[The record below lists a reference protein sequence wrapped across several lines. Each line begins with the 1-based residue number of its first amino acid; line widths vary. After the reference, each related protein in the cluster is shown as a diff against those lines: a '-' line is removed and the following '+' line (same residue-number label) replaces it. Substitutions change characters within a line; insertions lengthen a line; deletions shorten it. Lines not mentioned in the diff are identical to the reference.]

1 MTVRTGPAVRGVVAG
16 ANVVPECTRDSA
28 LAGSH
33 DEDGEPDASHEVRT
47 DMMVEGVQDADLAH
61 CGFCVIVMVTCSLPK
76 IAEMSEQTSDLAN
89 RTMRSNEQRWN
100 REPSNTSTSK

>member
-16 ANVVPECTRDSA
+16 ANVVPGCTRDSG

-33 DEDGEPDASHEVRT
+33 DEDGEPDSSHEVRT
-47 DMMVEGVQDADLAH
+47 DMMMVEGVQDADLAY
-61 CGFCVIVMVTCSLPK
+61 CGFCVIVMVTCSPPK

-89 RTMRSNEQRWN
+89 RTMRSNEQR
-100 REPSNTSTSK
+100 